1 MSPAILIP
9 ILCIVGLMLLGVPVW
24 IAMFAGVIP
33 YFTTLNA
40 VGFDASTLIQR
51 LTGTMENA
59 SYLAIPYF
67 VTAGAVMNYAGLS
80 KRLLD
85 FADGLVGHR
94 TGGLAHV
101 NVLLSVFM
109 GGISGSS
116 AADAAMEC
124 KILVPE
130 MERRGY
136 DSDFSAAVTLASSM
150 ITPIIPPGMGL
161 IIYAMLAN
169 VSVGRMFASG
179 YLPGIITAVLMMFM
193 VSYYSKKKNY
203 QPSREKMASL
213 KEIIILFAKGFWAL
227 MIPFGLLLALRGGML
242 TANEAGA
249 VCTVYALIVGAFFYK
264 ELKWKHIWP
273 ILQESFLGTATVM
286 MTICAAVAM
295 SYWLNIERIPNK
307 LAAVIVESGVSNT
320 GFMLLTVLIL
330 LIFGMFMTSGT
341 SILTPILAPVAAS
354 MGIDLIYFGLIFVYT
369 LAIGN
374 MSPPFGVVLYQV
386 SGLLNI
392 KLERLVKAS
401 FPFLLLL
408 IGCAI
413 LFVFI
418 PQLST
423 WIPKVLY
430 G

>member
-1 MSPAILIP
+1 
-9 ILCIVGLMLLGVPVW
+9 MLLGVPVW
-24 IAMFAGVIP
+24 VAMFAGVIP
-33 YFTTLNA
+33 YFTSLNS
-40 VGFDASTLIQR
+40 VGFDSSTLIQR

-85 FADGLVGHR
+85 FADGLVGHK

-179 YLPGIITAVLMMFM
+179 YLPGVITALLMMLM
-193 VSYYSKKKNY
+193 VSYYSKKRNY
-203 QPSREKMASL
+203 QPSRDKIASL
-213 KEIIILFAKGFWAL
+213 KEIITLFIKGFWAL

-249 VCTVYALIVGAFFYK
+249 VCAVYALIVGSVVYK

-330 LIFGMFMTSGT
+330 LVFGMFMTSGT

-354 MGIDLIYFGLIFVYT
+354 MGIDLVYFGLVFVYT

-408 IGCAI
+408 IGCAV
-413 LFVFI
+413 LFVFV
-418 PQLST
+418 PALST
-423 WIPKVLY
+423 WIPSVLY